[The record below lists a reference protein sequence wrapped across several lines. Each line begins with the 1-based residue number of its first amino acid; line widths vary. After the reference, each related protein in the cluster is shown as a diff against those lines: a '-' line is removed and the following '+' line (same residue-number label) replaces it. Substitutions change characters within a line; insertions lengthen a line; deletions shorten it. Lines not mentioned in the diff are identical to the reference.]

1 MFMKHNSRF
10 RLMLMVSMA
19 IFGTLAPFVRNIPVS
34 SAELSLF
41 RAVLAASLIGIF
53 LLVTG
58 QKIPVRSLK
67 KELLLLMGSGASMA
81 VNWILLF
88 EAYNLTSYEA
98 TTRYQV
104 AESPSEVGAT
114 SIPRGLP

>member
-1 MFMKHNSRF
+1 MKHNGRA
-10 RLMLMVSMA
+10 RLVLMAAMA

-67 KELLLLMGSGASMA
+67 KELLLLMCSGASMA

-88 EAYNLTSYEA
+88 EAYKYTTVAIATLSY
-98 TTRYQV
+98 
-104 AESPSEVGAT
+104 
-114 SIPRGLP
+114 